1 MPIPSQ
7 QIVKIAT
14 WIRRRKHSGVLC
26 FRDVCKKLNAAA
38 TGKNHLQVSVFIT
51 AGDNARNISTKNHRY
66 HLLSAYQY
74 SRKEECGGETTDE
87 EFMERKE
94 STVRSLLLQLAGKG
108 FTVDQVNEVLRAA
121 ASLAGM
127 TPFTEG
133 VIYELDK
140 GNPWY

>member
-1 MPIPSQ
+1 M
-7 QIVKIAT
+7 T
-14 WIRRRKHSGVLC
+14 
-26 FRDVCKKLNAAA
+26 
-38 TGKNHLQVSVFIT
+38 
-51 AGDNARNISTKNHRY
+51 
-66 HLLSAYQY
+66 
-74 SRKEECGGETTDE
+74 E
-87 EFMERKE
+87 KE

-133 VIYELDK
+133 VIDELNK

>member
-1 MPIPSQ
+1 MSVPSQ
-7 QIVKIAT
+7 QTVQIVT
-14 WIRRRKHSGVLC
+14 RIRRRKHSGVLC
-26 FRDVCKKLNAAA
+26 FRDVCKKFNPAA

-74 SRKEECGGETTDE
+74 SREGEHGGEITEE

-108 FTVDQVNEVLRAA
+108 FTVDQVSEVLRAA